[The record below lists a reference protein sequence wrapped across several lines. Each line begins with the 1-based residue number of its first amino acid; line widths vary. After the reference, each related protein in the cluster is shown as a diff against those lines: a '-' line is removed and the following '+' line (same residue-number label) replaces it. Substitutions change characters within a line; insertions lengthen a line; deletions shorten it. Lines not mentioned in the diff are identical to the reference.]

1 MAQGFTFGGRSA
13 VVTGAGSGIGLAL
26 ARELAER
33 GMRLLLA
40 DRDAAAVG
48 EAVRALVAEG
58 AEAHAHVLDVADAGA
73 VAALADRAEA
83 LFGGTDLLCN
93 NAGITTPDRW
103 RRVWQFAPA
112 EWQAM
117 LDVNVM
123 GLVHGIHAFVPRMI
137 ARGTPAHV
145 LNTASIAGLISGS
158 GSVPYGMSKV
168 AAVRISEGL
177 LAGLREE
184 GLAIGVTLLCPGL
197 VRTPIFERTGSQ
209 PDLDAQGRF
218 RFTADA
224 LEPGAVAAMA
234 ADAVAEGRFYAL
246 TTDAF
251 DPAIRARAE
260 AILARRTPGFGAE
273 LKAQGRDPAAGQGP
287 AHP

>member
-1 MAQGFTFGGRSA
+1 MPQGFTFSGRSA
-13 VVTGAGSGIGLAL
+13 VITGAGSGIGLAL
-26 ARELAER
+26 AQELAAR

-40 DRDAAAVG
+40 DRDGAAVG
-48 EAVRALVAEG
+48 EAVRALAAAG

-73 VAALADRAEA
+73 VAALADAADR
-83 LFGGTDLLCN
+83 LFGGTGLLCN

-123 GLVHGIHAFVPRMI
+123 GVVHGINAFVPRMI

-168 AAVRISEGL
+168 AVVRISEGL
-177 LAGLREE
+177 HAGLREE
-184 GLAIGVTLLCPGL
+184 GVPVGVTVLCPGL
-197 VRTPIFERTGSQ
+197 VRTPIFDRTGSQ
-209 PDLDAQGRF
+209 PDLDAEGRF
-218 RFTADA
+218 RFTPDA
-224 LEPGAVAAMA
+224 LEPGEVAAMA

-251 DPAIRARAE
+251 DTAIRERTE
-260 AILARRTPGFGAE
+260 AILARRNPGFGAE
-273 LKAQGRDPAAGQGP
+273 LKAQGRG
-287 AHP
+287 